1 MPKPDGRSMNEK
13 TIHSDLE
20 RCKRILQAS
29 YGDRF
34 AGLVL
39 YGSRARDEET
49 SDSDVDLLV
58 LLAPPFDYSE
68 ELWTII
74 ELLYPVQLE
83 VDFLL
88 SALPASVDEYRSGEI
103 QLYRNVR
110 REGVVI

>member
-1 MPKPDGRSMNEK
+1 MPKPDGRIMSE
-13 TIHSDLE
+13 TSFLSVLE

-49 SDSDVDLLV
+49 PESDVDLLV

-68 ELWTII
+68 ELWAIV
-74 ELLYPVQLE
+74 ELLYPVQLD

-88 SALPASVDEYRSGEI
+88 SALPASVNEYQSGDL